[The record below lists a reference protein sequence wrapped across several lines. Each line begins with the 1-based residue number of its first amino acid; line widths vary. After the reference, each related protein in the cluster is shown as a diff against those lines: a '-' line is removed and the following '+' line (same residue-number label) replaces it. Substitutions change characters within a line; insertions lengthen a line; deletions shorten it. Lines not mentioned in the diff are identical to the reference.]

1 MRIKSP
7 PSQPTDLTSQ
17 INLPLY
23 ARSVAFIDMVKFD
36 IYMPEGADIGNLA
49 DEALN
54 KFVAKTGRTYFIEA
68 ITKKGRKMFAM
79 TATIHKP
86 RSIRDV
92 ELFLN
97 FINRWR
103 TCEFKGFCYIEFGID
118 IHLQNWMHMSVQKQ
132 KLALGDAIAYFLS
145 RKPDYGSLAGKPL
158 ISYRQRKNDVT
169 DETEGVNIDHVAEL
183 TAKGFNLRV
192 GEKNASRISDKGESD
207 LYFHFYVKTRSTVDK
222 KLVDLERQDWRARF
236 EIGVRGSELARVLTP
251 EGFKLEELVHHFSLP
266 KLKVNKR
273 THKDGTNWAKQGSS
287 LENSPNREALKNR
300 SRGFKST
307 RLQNN
312 GSIFFVSKF

>member
-7 PSQPTDLTSQ
+7 PFQPANLTNQ

-23 ARSVAFIDMVKFD
+23 ARPVAFIDMVKFD

-49 DEALN
+49 NEALN
-54 KFVAKTGRTYFIEA
+54 KFVTTTGLTYYVDA
-68 ITKKGRKMFAM
+68 ITKEGRKMFAM
-79 TATIHKP
+79 TVTIHKP

-97 FINRWR
+97 YINRWR

-118 IHLQNWMHMSVQKQ
+118 IHLKNWMHMSGQKQ
-132 KLALGDAIAYFLS
+132 KLALGEAIAYFLS
-145 RKPDYGSLAGKPL
+145 RKPNFGSLSGKPL
-158 ISYRQRKNDVT
+158 ISYRQRKHKMT
-169 DETEGVNIDHVAEL
+169 DETEGVNIDSVAEL

-192 GEKNASRISDKGESD
+192 GEKNACRIANKAVPD
-207 LYFHFYVKTRSTVDK
+207 LYFHFYVKTRSTING

-236 EIGVRGSELARVLTP
+236 EIGVRGSELAQVLSP
-251 EGFKLEELVHHFSLP
+251 GGFKLETLAHHFSLP
-266 KLKVNKR
+266 KLKVNQR
-273 THKDGTNWAKQGSS
+273 SYKDGTNWARQGSS
-287 LENSPNREALKNR
+287 YENGPTREALKNR

-312 GSIFFVSKF
+312 GSIFSVSKF